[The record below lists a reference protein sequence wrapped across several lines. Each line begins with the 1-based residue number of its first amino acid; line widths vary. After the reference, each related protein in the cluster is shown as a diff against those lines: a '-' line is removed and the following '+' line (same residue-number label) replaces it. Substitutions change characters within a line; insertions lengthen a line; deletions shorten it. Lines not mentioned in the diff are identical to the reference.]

1 MNKRKLILSISGI
14 VLLVV
19 AIFISSRLANSEREL
34 PGEEK
39 SNSKVV
45 VNTITVKNGKV
56 QTYLPITGRVM
67 SADRIDIFAEVSG
80 VSSYGSHP
88 FKAGNRFQKGQ
99 VLLRIDSEEFSRSL
113 ASAKS
118 QFMSLLASVL
128 PDLKIDFKD
137 AYPAWRDYLNNMDVQ
152 KSLAELPE
160 VEDEQLKFFLTGR
173 NIYSTYYNILE
184 SESRLN
190 KYVIR
195 APFSGTLTETYI
207 NQSALVRTGQQLGEF
222 IRDGAY
228 ELESSVTF
236 NNLSGMEIG
245 DEVEFRVV
253 NGSQSFTG
261 KLARINDKVDPESQ
275 LVKVY
280 FSMSDPELK
289 SGMYLEGNLPAQAFE
304 QAVELPTEIL
314 LDDSSIFVVN
324 NGKAEKTTVDILYQ
338 SSKNIVVSNLKDGQ
352 VVISD
357 KKNSAF
363 EGTEVEA
370 L

>member
-1 MNKRKLILSISGI
+1 ML
-14 VLLVV
+14 VL
-19 AIFISSRLANSEREL
+19 AIFISSRLANSEREI

-39 SNSKVV
+39 EDSKVV
-45 VNTITVKNGKV
+45 VNTITVKNGAV

-67 SADRIDIFAEVSG
+67 SADQIDLFAEVSG
-80 VSSYGSHP
+80 VSSYGTKP

-99 VLLRIDSEEFSRSL
+99 VLLRINSEELSRSL

-128 PDLKIDFKD
+128 PDLKIDFKE
-137 AYPAWRDYLNNMDVQ
+137 AYPAWREYLNNMDVQ
-152 KSLAELPE
+152 QAMAELPK
-160 VEDEQLKFFLTGR
+160 VENEQLKFFLTGR
-173 NIYSTYYNILE
+173 NIYSTYYNLLE
-184 SESRLN
+184 SESRLD
-190 KYVIR
+190 KYIIR
-195 APFSGTLTETYI
+195 APFTGTLTETYI

-222 IRDGAY
+222 IREGAY

-236 NNLSGMEIG
+236 NNLSGIEVE

-253 NGSQSFTG
+253 NSSQTYTG
-261 KLARINDKVDPESQ
+261 KLVRINDKVDPESQ

-280 FSMSDPELK
+280 FSLSHPDLK
-289 SGMYLEGNLPAQAFE
+289 SGMYLEGNVPAQAFE
-304 QAVELPTEIL
+304 HAVELPADVLVDE
-314 LDDSSIFVVN
+314 SYVFVVKDD
-324 NGKAEKTTVDILYQ
+324 KAVKKAVEVLYQ
-338 SSKNIVVSNLKDGQ
+338 SSKKIIVKKLNDGD
-352 VVISD
+352 VVIAD